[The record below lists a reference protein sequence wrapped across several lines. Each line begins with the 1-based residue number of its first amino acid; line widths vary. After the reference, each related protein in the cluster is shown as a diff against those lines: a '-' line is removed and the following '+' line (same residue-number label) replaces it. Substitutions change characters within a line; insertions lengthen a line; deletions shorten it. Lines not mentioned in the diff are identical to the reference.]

1 MVDAWNSRDDGV
13 SLTGHPGVSSS
24 QVAGVHPGCVLPDGW
39 GDHRRRVRRRGA
51 FAALMLPAMA
61 GVAAAILLWSGA
73 GGWSGLTGLA
83 LAVAA
88 APLLPMAGVPA
99 TADPSRVMVGG
110 TASAVLWLVLGAVA
124 ARRATRT
131 PGASWPE
138 WRRDYTRLA
147 LGAVVG
153 GWASLL
159 LAAMVVG
166 VRLR

>member
-1 MVDAWNSRDDGV
+1 MHEGS
-13 SLTGHPGVSSS
+13 
-24 QVAGVHPGCVLPDGW
+24 VLPDGW
-39 GDHRRRVRRRGA
+39 GDHRRRVRRGGA
-51 FAALMLPAMA
+51 LAALLLPSTA
-61 GVAAAILLWSGA
+61 GLTAVVLLWSGA
-73 GGWSGLTGLA
+73 GDWSGIAGLA

-88 APLLPMAGVPA
+88 APLLPVVGVPA

-110 TASAVLWLVLGAVA
+110 AASAVLWLVLGAVA

-147 LGAVVG
+147 LGVVVG
-153 GWASLL
+153 GWVSLL